1 MVNLKKKVLALLIRM
16 GGSIV
21 ISCKSPY
28 EGAVEICF
36 NGVWGAV
43 CDNNWGR
50 HEAEVTCRQLGFSTE
65 SKEIAYETK
74 FAQLLT

>member
-1 MVNLKKKVLALLIRM
+1 MNGQSEIEGA
-16 GGSIV
+16 SFV
-21 ISCKSPY
+21 IKYRDNTAYILFCITNSLDK
-28 EGAVEICF
+28 GAVEICF

-65 SKEIAYETK
+65 SKEMS
-74 FAQLLT
+74 

>member
-1 MVNLKKKVLALLIRM
+1 M
-16 GGSIV
+16 GGTNFIDKYRNTRV
-21 ISCKSPY
+21 ILYISPY

-65 SKEIAYETK
+65 SKEMS
-74 FAQLLT
+74 